1 MATMAISQEDRIGD
15 LRSPAPRH
23 RRCSIRLD
31 WWPMQTNGVRPIEK
45 VNWPPPWTPLAN
57 NPPGTGDD
65 ARLEFTYRQG
75 GFYSIVVLSSAAGTY
90 TLSVTEQSRHR
101 NDRNNSGG
109 NHASSNEQ
117 ETLRPPYTQRPY
129 RLATKNLP
137 SAASHLTEQPRNPRS
152 TDKPETPKPA
162 TAHLIHAGQ
171 RYRTDPS
178 IAACERLLAMAIRWY
193 SVEVQELNMTS
204 HT

>member
-1 MATMAISQEDRIGD
+1 MATMAISQEDRIAD

-45 VNWPPPWTPLAN
+45 VNWPPPLTPLAN

-65 ARLEFTYRQG
+65 ARLEFTYRQS

-101 NDRNNSGG
+101 TTGTTQVEIMPAATNKRLYDLLTRKGRIDWRLRIYPSQPHTSPNSRVT
-109 NHASSNEQ
+109 Q
-117 ETLRPPYTQRPY
+117 E
-129 RLATKNLP
+129 A
-137 SAASHLTEQPRNPRS
+137 LTNPRPQS
-152 TDKPETPKPA
+152 LP
-162 TAHLIHAGQ
+162 
-171 RYRTDPS
+171 
-178 IAACERLLAMAIRWY
+178 LL
-193 SVEVQELNMTS
+193 T
-204 HT
+204 